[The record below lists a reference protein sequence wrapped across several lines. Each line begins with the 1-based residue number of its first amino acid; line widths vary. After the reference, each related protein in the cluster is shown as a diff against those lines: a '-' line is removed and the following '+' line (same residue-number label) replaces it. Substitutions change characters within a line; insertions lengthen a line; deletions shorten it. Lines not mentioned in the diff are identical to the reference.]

1 MSTEEK
7 CKDCKY
13 FRPTKGT
20 SGRCH
25 RYPPT
30 VVEGVQTDDGDVRSV
45 TYNIFPGVE
54 EDEFCGEFKEIK

>member
-13 FRPTKGT
+13 FLPTRDT

-30 VVEGVQTDDGDVRSV
+30 VVEGVYTEDEYVRSD
-45 TYNIFPGVE
+45 TYNFFPVVE
-54 EDEFCGEFKEIK
+54 ADEFCGEFKEIK